1 MLLQLHIVLYWYD
14 TKCEVDCVRVVNEGI
29 PIIVPLNNVFANIL
43 TRR

>member
-14 TKCEVDCVRVVNEGI
+14 TKCEVDSAIVNEGI
-29 PIIVPLNNVFANIL
+29 PIIVPLNNVLASIL